1 LSGSEEPEDPEAE
14 NDDDDDLIVLSQ
26 RPLGYNPK
34 HDRRTGNGTRSLRRR
49 PYLIFDK
56 TEAKGYK
63 QLKNTPHLNKTPQ
76 TPRYRPGDGFSGR
89 EAKPNGSNLLTR
101 SGKQSITT
109 PHVGILDLTQSEPP
123 VAKKKRN
130 IRRANLDDN
139 SFVTAPKKVRRPL
152 QAKDA
157 NQQPKATVKP
167 PAQVK
172 KSSSVLG
179 VAENARNGP
188 GTSGARSEHTKD
200 NAHTKEG
207 EHTKEGGHIDN
218 QARPVV
224 AKGNER
230 TQDSRGTQDNEHTK
244 GSGHVNE
251 GGHTDENGHTTN
263 QVRPLVAKDSHPPPN
278 TIQEMASDDDEVDMI
293 IIERSD
299 DSQHN
304 PCATLKSHG
313 IITAG
318 EDQNSCE
325 THVSESPPRHL
336 RIRARSESPESPP
349 PGADASGP
357 ALGVSQRVFRR
368 VNTQ

>member
-1 LSGSEEPEDPEAE
+1 LSRSGESEDPEADDE
-14 NDDDDDLIVLSQ
+14 DDDDLIVLSQ

-49 PYLIFDK
+49 PYLIFDN

-63 QLKNTPHLNKTPQ
+63 QLKNTSILNKTPQ
-76 TPRYRPGDGFSGR
+76 TPRYQPGDGFSGR

-101 SGKQSITT
+101 SGKQSITS

-130 IRRANLDDN
+130 TRRANLDDN
-139 SFVTAPKKVRRPL
+139 SFVTATKKVRRPL

-172 KSSSVLG
+172 KSSSALG
-179 VAENARNGP
+179 VTENARKGP
-188 GTSGARSEHTKD
+188 GTPGARSGHIKENGHT
-200 NAHTKEG
+200 
-207 EHTKEGGHIDN
+207 EGGHIED

-224 AKGNER
+224 AKENGCTKN
-230 TQDSRGTQDNEHTK
+230 SRGTPDN
-244 GSGHVNE
+244 
-251 GGHTDENGHTTN
+251 GHTNENGHTTN
-263 QVRPLVAKDSHPPPN
+263 QVRPIVAKDSRPPPN
-278 TIQEMASDDDEVDMI
+278 TTQQMISDDDDEVDLI
-293 IIERSD
+293 NIERSD
-299 DSQHN
+299 DSQHD
-304 PCATLKSHG
+304 PGASLKHHG

-325 THVSESPPRHL
+325 THVSESPPRYL
-336 RIRARSESPESPP
+336 RIRARSESPESPT
-349 PGADASGP
+349 GANASGP